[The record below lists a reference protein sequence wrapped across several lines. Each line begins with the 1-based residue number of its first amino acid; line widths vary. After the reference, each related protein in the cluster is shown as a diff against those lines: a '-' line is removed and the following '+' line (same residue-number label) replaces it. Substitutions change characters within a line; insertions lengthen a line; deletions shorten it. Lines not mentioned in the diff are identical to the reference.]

1 MGRLTITPVT
11 RSSSSASTSTI
22 ATQSSE
28 QSTVY
33 AEIKINAQTYKYE
46 IGGVSLPLED
56 IPRDLPALVPRLEF
70 LLRNQRYKPEQY
82 TDTEYG
88 TPRKLTFSAQ
98 GQPSQSQVIV
108 SSARA
113 FLELLDK
120 VRGGQGSDIQILMI
134 NDKAQFYINNR
145 SSWIFTPALEQ
156 LSSICPKIKLKAFP
170 ALEIFDLYIASDSAK
185 VVNGVTTLFKNGCFP
200 HLNTLYLHVSGFCR
214 PAKHRKEGWLFTND
228 TERVALYNFYLNGL
242 INAPTSP
249 KLEHLH
255 LPLWCAKGTE
265 LGLAVLQRFY
275 ANLKT
280 LTVDMIIPTA
290 VSKGARLYS
299 SSTFTTSTT
308 LPNGYGYTTNTYT
321 LNTEEH
327 AVEFRIPEPEE
338 VADQPTLL
346 TLLEEMKDVSQLE
359 CLEVYDWPIK
369 ENIVPEC
376 NTLQTAITNGWLPKL
391 NSIALRFNIVERSN
405 YLLETTIERKT
416 ATDTSSLLEA
426 VIEAKVPLKKLQLIM
441 PEKNGYQG
449 WLDEMTNGSFFE
461 LEQFHYRL
469 PDRWLGEQDPAY
481 HARVEKALDTIH
493 TAVRKGQLPKLKV
506 FIVEGNQA
514 IQMKRNIEAPPLPKH
529 IWTKVDVI
537 EEAVLA
543 QPSAP
548 SQSLFNLEQ
557 ELTMD
562 TSPMILH
569 NLESSQAV

>member
-1 MGRLTITPVT
+1 MGRLTIAPMTS
-11 RSSSSASTSTI
+11 SSSSASTSI
-22 ATQSSE
+22 IDQYSE
-28 QSTVY
+28 ESTVY
-33 AEIKINAQTYKYE
+33 AEIKINSQTYRYQ
-46 IGGVSLPLED
+46 ISGVPFSCLGN
-56 IPRDLPALVPRLEF
+56 LPALVPRLEF
-70 LLRNQRYKPEQY
+70 LLKNQRYKPEQY

-88 TPRKLTFSAQ
+88 IPRKLTFSAW

-113 FLELLDK
+113 FLKTLQDAVRNKSSDIKILVINNKAQTYIEGRGSLFSTGALELLPQMCSK
-120 VRGGQGSDIQILMI
+120 IQPTNFQALTML
-134 NDKAQFYINNR
+134 QVYIGLR
-145 SSWIFTPALEQ
+145 SAPVV
-156 LSSICPKIKLKAFP
+156 SS
-170 ALEIFDLYIASDSAK
+170 ASTLLAK
-185 VVNGVTTLFKNGCFP
+185 GCFP
-200 HLNTLYLHVSGFCR
+200 HLTTFDLHLAGFCR
-214 PAKHRKEGWLFTND
+214 PGRHRKEGWIHTND
-228 TERVALYNFYLNGL
+228 TERVALYNLYLNGL

-275 ANLKT
+275 AGLKT

-308 LPNGYGYTTNTYT
+308 LPNGYGYTTSTYT

-346 TLLEEMKDVSQLE
+346 TLLEQMKDVSQLE

-376 NTLQTAITNGWLPKL
+376 NTLQAAITNGWLPKL
-391 NSIALRFNIVERSN
+391 NSIALRFKIALTND
-405 YLLETTIERKT
+405 YLLEPTIERKT

-426 VIEAKVPLKKLQLIM
+426 VIEAKVPLKKLHLIM

-449 WLDEMTNGSFFE
+449 WLDEMANGSFYE

-529 IWTKVDVI
+529 IWTKVDDI
-537 EEAVLA
+537 EEAIRT

-548 SQSLFNLEQ
+548 SQSLFDLER

-562 TSPMILH
+562 TSSVIFH
-569 NLESSQAV
+569 TLESSQAV